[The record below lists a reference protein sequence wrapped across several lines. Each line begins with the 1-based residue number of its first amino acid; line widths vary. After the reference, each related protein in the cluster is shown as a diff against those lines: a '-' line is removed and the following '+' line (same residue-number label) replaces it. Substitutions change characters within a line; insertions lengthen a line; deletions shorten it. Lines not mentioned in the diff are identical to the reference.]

1 MAISATAPVNA
12 TAAIRRLRITHT
24 TWNRTRQVGAVPAL
38 QTRPL
43 CCLFH
48 RMTGNINE
56 VGVTVKAAVMAV
68 KSANYVDGNRRI
80 YIYIY
85 IYVCVRRM
93 VLFEETTSNGKK
105 Q

>member
-1 MAISATAPVNA
+1 MIIWATAPVNA
-12 TAAIRRLRITHT
+12 TAAITRLRITHT
-24 TWNRTRQVGAVPAL
+24 TWNHTRQVGAVPAP

-43 CCLFH
+43 CFLFH
-48 RMTGNINE
+48 RMTGNNNE

-68 KSANYVDGNRRI
+68 KSLNYSG
-80 YIYIY
+80 
-85 IYVCVRRM
+85 RM